1 MPTSVEE
8 LIEAIHRTATRVVL
22 AVSGGGSRA
31 IAELLERPGAS
42 RTVLEAVVP
51 YSEAAMIAW
60 LGGRP
65 DQFCAPETA
74 RGMAAAAWHRAQKYD
89 FSAGDCPDF
98 RAATRSVGPKMGLSP
113 LVALAGVACTAGLA
127 TDRSRRGPHHAHVAL
142 QTATRT
148 ANWSLE
154 LVKGR
159 RSRGDEE
166 LVVSRMVLNAL
177 ADACGVGTVPIFGAG
192 HHAKRGR
199 DKNGTVP
206 FGQPLQLDL
215 DLLPGEEVRYIETL
229 ASRPWQ
235 DLMLGRAAA
244 VCHQGDG
251 GLPAAVFPGA
261 FHPLHAGHRRMM
273 EIARDILGVPVAV
286 EISILN
292 VDKPPLDYTEIEG
305 RVAQFPPDQ
314 AIWLTRAATFEEKS
328 REFPRAVFLV
338 GIDTLRRIAAWE
350 YYGGTAGRAWRPW
363 KTLPPAVAA
372 SWSSAALSARRSC
385 GWRTWSCPTSSAT
398 PAERSRPSGFAKTF
412 PPPRSASRGRRRSPL
427 PPGDGRRHVP
437 SPSARR

>member
-1 MPTSVEE
+1 
-8 LIEAIHRTATRVVL
+8 
-22 AVSGGGSRA
+22 
-31 IAELLERPGAS
+31 
-42 RTVLEAVVP
+42 
-51 YSEAAMIAW
+51 
-60 LGGRP
+60 
-65 DQFCAPETA
+65 
-74 RGMAAAAWHRAQKYD
+74 
-89 FSAGDCPDF
+89 
-98 RAATRSVGPKMGLSP
+98 MGLSP

-127 TDRSRRGPHHAHVAL
+127 TDRPRRGPHHAHVAL

-177 ADACGVGTVPIFGAG
+177 ANACGVGTVPIFGAG

-350 YYGGTAGRAWRPW
+350 YYGGDRRACLAALEDIAARGCRFLVFGRTVG
-363 KTLPPAVAA
+363 KTLLRLADLELPDFFRDTCREVPPERFCQDV
-372 SWSSAALSARRSC
+372 SSTAIRK
-385 GWRTWSCPTSSAT
+385 
-398 PAERSRPSGFAKTF
+398 SGKA
-412 PPPRSASRGRRRSPL
+412 
-427 PPGDGRRHVP
+427 
-437 SPSARR
+437 